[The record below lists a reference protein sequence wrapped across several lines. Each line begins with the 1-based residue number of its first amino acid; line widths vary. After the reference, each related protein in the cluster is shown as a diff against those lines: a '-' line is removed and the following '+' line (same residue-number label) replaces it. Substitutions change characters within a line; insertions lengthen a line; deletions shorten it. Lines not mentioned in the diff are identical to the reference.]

1 MTVRDETIKEL
12 IVVDITQ
19 VIDRPTYAS
28 VELSMKELAMKAASI
43 KTIYAPFRRETS
55 MALQ

>member
-1 MTVRDETIKEL
+1 MTVQDETIEEL
-12 IVVDITQ
+12 TVVDITQ
-19 VIDRPTYAS
+19 VIDRPTHAS

-43 KTIYAPFRRETS
+43 KTVYAPFHRETS